1 MKQYKTIVMPESAWD
16 FPGVFDRQ
24 INQYVKQ
31 GWTLDTIQ
39 TTVGSI
45 SRGIHEGSRP
55 YIVLTAILSQE
66 VEEKTT
72 DTIAQEAVEGSVVKD
87 PLYNVARGDIP
98 TKRVMV
104 DPEDPLSVER
114 RRAATEA
121 VFGDEDIFEKWED
134 KKYDK

>member
-1 MKQYKTIVMPESAWD
+1 MKQYKTIVMPESAWN
-16 FPGVFDRQ
+16 FPGVFDKE
-24 INQYVKQ
+24 INQNVQ
-31 GWTLDTIQ
+31 LGWTLDTVQ

-45 SRGIHEGSRP
+45 DMGMRKGSRP

-72 DTIAQEAVEGSVVKD
+72 DTIAQEATEGSIVKD
-87 PLYNVARGDIP
+87 PLCNVARGDIP
-98 TKRVMV
+98 TKRAMV

-121 VFGDEDIFEKWED
+121 VFGDEDIFEKWEG
-134 KKYDK
+134 KK